1 MKNKHVTPVM
11 RRIRRLLRQKKGSS
25 LMEMI
30 VSMMLT
36 AILMTMTTASLLT
49 GYHFYERIQRQNR
62 AVSLAVVL
70 CDDIQAELNKCYGY
84 VYGDPNIDLNCAT
97 IYRYEPSA
105 GASLTEPLTLPEQ
118 YLPSPPSEK
127 IDLLCFQGISGN
139 NTCLTVSD
147 GRVILYY
154 PQSAGGASW
163 SLGGDAYYGL
173 HVSALNFRWIEKDGS
188 AVVEVRI
195 TLANEA
201 EDWSYSATRYVTC
214 QNLSFPNQNALG
226 EYEYRSNCCKT
237 VRYR

>member
-1 MKNKHVTPVM
+1 MKNRRVTAL
-11 RRIRRLLRQKKGSS
+11 RRAARILRQKRGAT

-36 AILMTMTTASLLT
+36 AILMTTTTACLLT

-62 AVSLAVVL
+62 AVELSVVL

-97 IYRYEPSA
+97 IYRYDPSA

-118 YLPSPPSEK
+118 HLPATPSEQ

-139 NTCLTVSD
+139 NTCLTVAD
-147 GRVILYY
+147 GRVVLFY
-154 PQSAGGASW
+154 PQSAGVKSW
-163 SLGGDAYYGL
+163 SLGNDAYYGL
-173 HVSALNFRWIEKDGS
+173 HVTALNFRWMEKDNE
-188 AVVEVRI
+188 AVVEVKI
-195 TLANEA
+195 TLSNAQ
-201 EDWSYSATRYVTC
+201 EDWSYTATRYVTC
-214 QNLSFPNQNALG
+214 QNLRFPDQGALG
-226 EYEYRSNCCKT
+226 QYEYRSNCCKT